1 MIVNNE
7 KKNVLLTLFL
17 ILVGNLIFIHCFN
30 LDYAITDGDGD
41 KDFYVKELP
50 NLIKNVQTT
59 LTYPLF
65 RTIQPSL
72 ATLLLTMA
80 SGISVEF
87 AMKTVSFA
95 AYLFLVLFF
104 GVLFTKDKINKLQL
118 FILVLFPVFIVY
130 QTSYHVESLF
140 YCLCFLY
147 CFLWEKFAVTNKTIY
162 LVFCGVLG
170 IIALL
175 TKEAFFI
182 FYCFSILYTLIFY
195 KKRTVI
201 YAVCLILVYIPAF
214 YINYYWFFETKQSL
228 LIHTLPDSVI
238 SIRYGPFE
246 KIPDLKSI
254 VHIGFAFLM
263 TFSSFGIYLLYLS
276 YKSFTK
282 KENLFLAFLIFCS
295 IGLMYKIGGFGSK
308 YIFLIMGPF
317 LFLLIG
323 KIKKR
328 CSNYYILLHY
338 LGTVFLI
345 ALYSWIH
352 ISHLKL

>member
-7 KKNVLLTLFL
+7 KKNVLFTLLL
-17 ILVGNLIFIHCFN
+17 ILVTNLILIFCFN
-30 LDYAITDGDGD
+30 LDYAVTDGDGD

-50 NLIKNVQTT
+50 NLINNVQTT
-59 LTYPLF
+59 LAFPLL
-65 RTIQPSL
+65 RTVQPSI
-72 ATLLLTMA
+72 AILLSNIA

-87 AMKTVSFA
+87 AMKAVSFA

-104 GVLFTKDKINKLQL
+104 GVLYTKDKINKLQL
-118 FILVLFPVFIVY
+118 FILVLFPIFIVY

-140 YCLCFLY
+140 YCLCLIY
-147 CFLWEKFAVTNKTIY
+147 CFLWEKFAITNKTIY
-162 LVFCGVLG
+162 LVLCGVLG
-170 IIALL
+170 IIAIL

-182 FYCFSILYTLIFY
+182 FYCFGILYTLIFY

-228 LIHTLPDSVI
+228 LIQTLPDSVM

-246 KIPDLKSI
+246 KLPDLKSI

-263 TFSSFGIYLLYLS
+263 TFSSFGAYLFYLS
-276 YKSFTK
+276 YKNFTK
-282 KENLFLAFLIFCS
+282 KETLFLAFLVFCS
-295 IGLMYKIGGFGSK
+295 IALMFKIGGFGSK

-323 KIKKR
+323 KIKKQ
-328 CSNYYILLHY
+328 CSNYYILIHY
-338 LGTVFLI
+338 LGTVFAI

-352 ISHLKL
+352 SNHLKL